1 MTSILGKTNAGDA
14 KSSLIMLQPKDMSSR
29 PRKDVVKD
37 TLVRFERTRNRRRNF
52 EQLWEEIAELLSP
65 RRGGFSSPFQPGEK
79 RTAKVFDTAPIQAK
93 RGLAAAIDGMIKP
106 KSSPWFDIVVED
118 QQLME
123 RQPVRLWLDQA
134 QEAMRRAIYNP
145 DARWLQASGECDDDL
160 VTFGTG
166 ILYVG
171 ERRDQGGLLFRCLPL
186 RSAFIEENADGGV
199 DRIYVQEEISAIV
212 AAERW
217 GRDNLGEKTREALDR
232 DKGDDRFTF
241 LEAVYPRDDADPRRR
256 DNAAFPYAQVV
267 IDVQSEHLVRESGYR
282 EFPYAAPRWDTMAGE
297 TYGRGPG
304 VLALPDVQTL
314 NQMGK
319 TLLKAMHRAVDPP
332 WLIASDGII
341 NQAQNRPGGVTY
353 FDAKAWRDLG
363 IDPIRQMDSRG
374 NLPLGLEAQKALR
387 EQVFGAFFR
396 NVLNLPIPGP
406 SMTATEI
413 IQRREEF
420 IREIGA
426 VFGRLEADY
435 TAPVVE
441 RVFRIMLRATMDG
454 RQAFPE
460 IPEEL
465 ADANIQ
471 FRFAS
476 PIERAKRQ
484 VEAATADQTVNTI
497 LAVGAQKPELLDIVN
512 LDEWVR
518 FKADA
523 EDLPTQLVNDK
534 EAVEAIRASRVQAN
548 QSESQMQMAERMLRG
563 GADVAKIMKD
573 SGSESQGLAGGLA
586 GLVGVGNA
594 ANATPA
600 IGVDNPAIASLMSP
614 QGGPQ

>member
-1 MTSILGKTNAGDA
+1 MVSLLVKTKEKTKPSVLVSPAAGGLSSAPRRDPVKETLG
-14 KSSLIMLQPKDMSSR
+14 
-29 PRKDVVKD
+29 
-37 TLVRFERTRNRRRNF
+37 RFDRIRNKRRDF
-52 EQLWEEIAELLSP
+52 EHLWEEIAELLSP
-65 RRGGFSSPFQPGEK
+65 RRGGFNTAAPSGGK
-79 RTAKVFDTAPIQAK
+79 RTGRIFDTAPIQAK
-93 RGLAAAIDGMIKP
+93 RGLAASIDGMLKP
-106 KSSPWFDIVVED
+106 KSSPWFDLVVDDER
-118 QQLME
+118 LMQ

-134 QEAMRRAIYNP
+134 QEAIRRAIYNP
-145 DARWLQASGECDDDL
+145 QARWLQASGECDDDL

-166 ILYVG
+166 ILYIG
-171 ERRDQGGLLFRCLPL
+171 ERRDRSGLLFRCLPL
-186 RSAFIEENADGGV
+186 RSAFIEENADGAI
-199 DRIYVQEEISAIV
+199 DRIYVQEELSALV

-217 GRDNLGEKTREALDR
+217 GRDNLGEKTRQAIDR
-232 DKGDDRFTF
+232 DKGDERFTF
-241 LEAVYPRDDADPRRR
+241 LEAVSPRADADPRRR
-256 DNAAFPYAQVV
+256 DNTAFPYAQVV
-267 IDVQSEHLVRESGYR
+267 IDVQSEHLVRESGYH
-282 EFPYAAPRWDTMAGE
+282 EFPYAVPRWDTMAGE
-297 TYGRGPG
+297 IYGRGPG

-363 IDPIRQMDSRG
+363 IDPIRQMDSRA

-396 NVLNLPIPGP
+396 NVLNLPVPGP
-406 SMTATEI
+406 SMTATEV

-420 IREIGA
+420 VREIGA
-426 VFGRLEADY
+426 VFGRLETDY

-441 RVFRIMLRATMDG
+441 RVFRIMLRATMEG
-454 RQAFPE
+454 RQALPP
-460 IPEEL
+460 IPPDL
-465 ADANIQ
+465 AEAGIR

-484 VEAATADQTVNTI
+484 VEAATADQTVNAI
-497 LAVGAQKPELLDIVN
+497 LAVGAQRPALMDIVN

-534 EAVEAIRASRVQAN
+534 ETVETLRAARIEAGEAEQR
-548 QSESQMQMAERMLRG
+548 MQTAERMLRG
-563 GADVAKIMKD
+563 GADIASLMKQAGGEVA
-573 SGSESQGLAGGLA
+573 QGAGLA
-586 GLVGVGNA
+586 GLALSETVGAVPA
-594 ANATPA
+594 ASTL
-600 IGVDNPAIASLMSP
+600 NPDPM
-614 QGGPQ
+614 QGDDR

>member
-1 MTSILGKTNAGDA
+1 MESILTKAMSVES
-14 KSSLIMLQPKDMSSR
+14 KPPPLMLHPKELSSR
-29 PRKDVVKD
+29 PKRDVVKE
-37 TLVRFERTRNRRRNF
+37 TLARFERTRNRRRGF

-65 RRGGFSSPFQPGEK
+65 RRGGFSAPNQPGEK

-93 RGLAAAIDGMIKP
+93 RGLAAAIDGMLKP
-106 KSSPWFDIVVED
+106 KSSPWFDIIVDDER
-118 QQLME
+118 LME
-123 RQPVRLWLDQA
+123 RQPVRLWLDQV
-134 QEAMRRAIYNP
+134 QDAMRRAIYNP
-145 DARWLQASGECDDDL
+145 AARWLQASGECDDDL

-171 ERRDQGGLLFRCLPL
+171 ERQDRGGLLFRCLPL
-186 RSAFIEENADGGV
+186 RSAFVEENADGGI
-199 DRIYVQEEISAIV
+199 DRIYIQEEIPAIL

-217 GRDNLGEKTREALDR
+217 GRENLGEKTREAIER
-232 DKGDDRFTF
+232 DKGDERFTF

-256 DNAAFPYAQVV
+256 DNTAFSYAQVV

-282 EFPYAAPRWDTMAGE
+282 EFPYAVPRWDTMAGE

-441 RVFRIMLRATMDG
+441 RVFKIMLRATLDG
-454 RQAFPE
+454 RQAFPD
-460 IPEEL
+460 IPEDL
-465 ADANIQ
+465 ADANIR

-476 PIERAKRQ
+476 PIERAKRH
-484 VEAATADQTVNTI
+484 VEAATADQTVNAI
-497 LAVGAQKPELLDIVN
+497 LTVGAQKPELLDIVN

-523 EDLPTQLVNDK
+523 EDLPTQLVNDR
-534 EAVEAIRASRVQAN
+534 EAVETIRASRNQAT
-548 QSESQMQMAERMLRG
+548 QSEGQMQMAERMLKG
-563 GADVAKIMKD
+563 GADAAKIVKNVGGD
-573 SGSESQGLAGGLA
+573 SPGGIGGLA
-586 GLVGVGNA
+586 GLLSSGPDRSIP
-594 ANATPA
+594 ATD
-600 IGVDNPAIASLMSP
+600 VSNPAVAAILNQQGAP
-614 QGGPQ
+614 Q